1 MVDSGGGQCGTVPP
15 GQQKSLVMEP
25 GWKDR
30 EGFSMSS
37 SDTPDL
43 CGYLKL
49 EYLGHFKFLSVLRS
63 LVMDR
68 EFVCSVSLKE
78 VPCLSGPHFP
88 QPCNKGIRPDDH
100 QDTS

>member
-1 MVDSGGGQCGTVPP
+1 MADSGGGECGTFLAD
-15 GQQKSLVMEP
+15 QQKSLVMEP

-43 CGYLKL
+43 RSYLKL
-49 EYLGHFKFLSVLRS
+49 GYLGRFKFLSILGR

-68 EFVCSVSLKE
+68 EFVKESSLVAQVVKNLPTMQGTW
-78 VPCLSGPHFP
+78 V
-88 QPCNKGIRPDDH
+88 
-100 QDTS
+100 